1 MLIPLLGLS
10 KNSSLTNG
18 QEGIIMAVK
27 IDNEKC
33 TGCAA
38 CIDVCPVNAIKIEN
52 EKAVVSED
60 CIDCGACISQCLAKA
75 ITL

>member
-1 MLIPLLGLS
+1 
-10 KNSSLTNG
+10 
-18 QEGIIMAVK
+18 MAVK

-38 CIDVCPVNAIKIEN
+38 GVDVCPVSALKIEN
-52 EKAVVSED
+52 GKAVVSEE
-60 CIDCGACISQCLAKA
+60 CLDCGACISQCSVEA

>member
-1 MLIPLLGLS
+1 MLIPILGLS
-10 KNSSLTNG
+10 KNGFLTAG
-18 QEGIIMAVK
+18 QKGTIMAVK

-52 EKAVVSED
+52 GKAVVSEE
-60 CIDCGACISQCLAKA
+60 CIDCGACMSQCSVEA